1 MQPTRYYYLIKLQY
15 LGFRYHGWQRQ
26 PQLKTV
32 EHMVHR
38 TTNYVFKK
46 ILKRSSEFKILA
58 AGRTD
63 AMVSVNGTYVEL
75 FVNDEPLDL
84 EEFFPLFNRN
94 LPQDIRALEIT
105 ETDADFN
112 IIQHPQIKEYLY
124 FFNFGQKHH
133 PFCAPF
139 MVNIVEELNLASM
152 RKAAKLFEGKHDLRS
167 YVYRPS
173 PQTQTEGE
181 ILTCKILENDLLT
194 ANFFPEKS
202 YFLKIR
208 AAGFKRHQIRLIM
221 GGLIQL
227 GKGEVD
233 LDFIEKSLKPE
244 NNIVMTYIA
253 PASGLILNSV
263 EFLEMESEI

>member
-1 MQPTRYYYLIKLQY
+1 MQPARYYYLIKLQY
-15 LGFRYHGWQRQ
+15 LGFRYHGWQKQ

-38 TTNYVFKK
+38 TTNYVLKNV
-46 ILKRSSEFKILA
+46 LKRASRFKILA

-63 AMVSVNGTYVEL
+63 AMVSVNETYVEL
-75 FVNDEPLDL
+75 FIDEEPLDL

-94 LPQDIRALEIT
+94 LPQDIRGLEIT
-105 ETDADFN
+105 ETDKNFN
-112 IIQHPQIKEYLY
+112 IIQHPQVKEYLY
-124 FFNFGQKHH
+124 FFSFGQKNH

-139 MVNIVEELNLASM
+139 MVNIVEDLDLSSM
-152 RKAAKLFEGKHDLRS
+152 QKGAKLFEGNQDFRS

-173 PQTQTEGE
+173 PQTQTVGE
-181 ILTCKILENDLLT
+181 ILTCEIVENDLLT

-208 AAGFKRHQIRLIM
+208 ASGFKRHQIRLIM
-221 GGLIQL
+221 GALFQL
-227 GKGEVD
+227 GKGEID
-233 LDFIEKSLKPE
+233 MDFIEKSLEPE
-244 NNIVMTYIA
+244 NNVVMTNIA

-263 EFLEMESEI
+263 EFLEVESEI

>member
-1 MQPTRYYYLIKLQY
+1 MQPARYYYLVKLQY

-32 EHMVHR
+32 EHMVNR
-38 TTNYVFKK
+38 TTRYVLQKV
-46 ILKRSSEFKILA
+46 LKRSSSFKLLA

-63 AMVSVNGTYVEL
+63 AMVSVNETYVEL
-75 FVNDEPLDL
+75 FIDDEPLDL

-105 ETDADFN
+105 ETNKDFN

-139 MVNIVEELNLASM
+139 MTNIVENLDLESM
-152 RKAAKLFEGKHDLRS
+152 QKAAKLFAGKHDFRS
-167 YVYRPS
+167 YVYRPT
-173 PQTQTEGE
+173 PKTQTEGE
-181 ILTCKILENDLLT
+181 ILTCEIVENDLLT

-221 GGLIQL
+221 GALFQL
-227 GKGEVD
+227 GKGE
-233 LDFIEKSLKPE
+233 LDITFIEKTLNAE
-244 NNIVMTYIA
+244 NNITMTNVA

-263 EFLEMESEI
+263 ELLEMENKI